1 MGMSQEGQLL
11 RIFIDE
17 ADKHNGR
24 PLYEEIIRFAKEQ
37 QMSGAT
43 AIKGFMG
50 FGHKSHIHTTKLL
63 RLSDNLPIIVEIV
76 DTKDKISL
84 FLEGL
89 REIVKDGL
97 ITTEKANVIINR
109 SENSLS

>member
-1 MGMSQEGQLL
+1 METSKEGQLL

-17 ADKHNGR
+17 TDKHKGK

-37 QMSGAT
+37 KMSGAT

-63 RLSDNLPIIVEIV
+63 RLSDDLPIIIEIV
-76 DTKDKISL
+76 DTKDKINL
-84 FLEGL
+84 FLESL
-89 REIVKDGL
+89 KDIVKDGL
-97 ITTEKANVIINR
+97 ITTEKINVITYH
-109 SENSLS
+109 SENR